1 MDMSVEKPP
10 ISLCLAARTAKRSF
24 DIFASATG
32 LLFLG
37 WMIAIG
43 WVVATLDTRKNG
55 FYFQPRIGFQ
65 GKTFHLIKLRTMRDM
80 PGAQST
86 VTVKGDPRITF
97 VGSLLRRWKL
107 DELPQLANVLLGDM
121 SLVGP
126 RPDVSGYADE
136 LETGTKALLLSV
148 RPGITGPAT
157 IAYRNEEDILSK
169 QPDPEKFNDTVIYP
183 EKVRLN
189 IAYIGNWGFWTDIK
203 YILKTIFGS

>member
-55 FYFQPRIGFQ
+55 FYFQRRIGFQ
-65 GKTFHLIKLRTMRDM
+65 GKTFNLIKLRTMKDLS
-80 PGAQST
+80 GVQST
-86 VTVKGDPRITF
+86 ITVKGDPRITF
-97 VGSLLRRWKL
+97 FGSLMRGWKL

-126 RPDVSGYADE
+126 RPC
-136 LETGTKALLLSV
+136 LLNQKKLINERKKRGVFKV
-148 RPGITGPAT
+148 RPGITG
-157 IAYRNEEDILSK
+157 LSQIKGITMKTPTLLAKLDLKMIK
-169 QPDPEKFNDTVIYP
+169 QMSLFHYFYYIFKTVLLVIR
-183 EKVRLN
+183 KR
-189 IAYIGNWGFWTDIK
+189 
-203 YILKTIFGS
+203 S

>member
-1 MDMSVEKPP
+1 MSVKTPP
-10 ISLCLAARTAKRSF
+10 ISLGLGARTAKRSF

-32 LLFLG
+32 LLFFG
-37 WMIAIG
+37 WLIAIG

-55 FYFQPRIGFQ
+55 FYFHSRVGFQ
-65 GKTFHLIKLRTMRDM
+65 GKIFQLIKLRTMRDR

-86 VTVKGDPRITF
+86 IILKGDPRITF
-97 VGSLLRRWKL
+97 VGNFLRRWKL
-107 DELPQLANVLLGDM
+107 DELPQIANVLLGDM

-136 LETGTKALLLSV
+136 LEPETKAVLLSV

-157 IAYRNEEDILSK
+157 IAYRNEDVILSK
-169 QPDPEKFNDTVIYP
+169 QSDPVKFNDTVIYP

-189 IAYIGNWGFWTDIK
+189 IAYIGNWSFWADIK

>member
-43 WVVATLDTRKNG
+43 WVIATLDTQKNG

-65 GKTFHLIKLRTMRDM
+65 GKTFNLIKLRTMKDLS
-80 PGAQST
+80 GVQST
-86 VTVKGDPRITF
+86 ITVKGDPRITF
-97 VGSLLRRWKL
+97 FGSLMRGWKL
-107 DELPQLANVLLGDM
+107 DELPQLINVLLGDM
-121 SLVGP
+121 SFVGP
-126 RPDVSGYADE
+126 RPDVSGYADK
-136 LETGTKALLLSV
+136 LEAKTKALLLSV

-157 IAYRNEEDILSK
+157 IAYRNEEELLAK
-169 QPDPEKFNDTVIYP
+169 QSDPEKFNNMIIYP

-189 IAYIGNWGFWTDIK
+189 IAYISNWGFWTDIK
-203 YILKTIFGS
+203 YILKTIFGG

>member
-1 MDMSVEKPP
+1 MSVEKPP

-126 RPDVSGYADE
+126 
-136 LETGTKALLLSV
+136 TKALLLSV

>member
-1 MDMSVEKPP
+1 
-10 ISLCLAARTAKRSF
+10 
-24 DIFASATG
+24 
-32 LLFLG
+32 
-37 WMIAIG
+37 
-43 WVVATLDTRKNG
+43 
-55 FYFQPRIGFQ
+55 
-65 GKTFHLIKLRTMRDM
+65 MRDM